1 MGESLQLSDGAA
13 IWLLVILL
21 GLAGILYAV
30 IGGLRAMA
38 VADSINGIGLVIG
51 GLMVPL
57 FGLIAMGK
65 GSFMQGIEQLTT
77 VHAEKL
83 NSVGGPTDPLPI
95 GAAFTGLILV
105 NTFYWCTN
113 QGIVQRTLASKAW
126 RKGKRGAVNGG
137 AENARPAGTGA
148 ARVDCVSSVSGF
160 TESRHGL
167 PDAGQ

>member
-51 GLMVPL
+51 GLMVPV

-105 NTFYWCTN
+105 NTFT
-113 QGIVQRTLASKAW
+113 GVQIRASCNARWRQKAW
-126 RKGKRGAVNGG
+126 RKGKRG
-137 AENARPAGTGA
+137 R
-148 ARVDCVSSVSGF
+148 C
-160 TESRHGL
+160 
-167 PDAGQ
+167 